1 MAANPGQPEPSD
13 GCTRAEP
20 SDGCTRAGPSDDCTR
35 VREQLGA
42 RLDDELSTSD
52 CAVLETHLEGCEDC
66 RRHDIW
72 LREEW
77 RLFRGMPEPVMDG
90 PGGQEFLLAVRG
102 RIQRQQRRTTWRF
115 VLGSAAAAA
124 LVIATVFVVPWER
137 FLPMPSDLVH
147 LGELDSAVLEKLA
160 EVAGIGEVGTRDEL
174 LLGTL
179 VDLLA
184 GVEDVRS
191 EQEVGDLE
199 LLDYLSELEGER
211 L

>member
-13 GCTRAEP
+13 GCTRAE
-20 SDGCTRAGPSDDCTR
+20 PSDDCTR

-52 CAVLETHLEGCEDC
+52 CSVLEKHLEGCEDC

-77 RLFRGMPEPVMDG
+77 WFLRGMPEPAMVG

-102 RIQRQQRRTTWRF
+102 RIQRQQRHATWRF

-124 LVIATVFVVPWER
+124 LVVATVFVVPWEK
-137 FLPMPSDLVH
+137 FLPIPSDLVH
-147 LGELDSAVLEKLA
+147 LGELDSAVLEQLA
-160 EVAGIGEVGTRDEL
+160 EVAGIGEVDTLVDNPL
-174 LLGTL
+174 FGTL

-184 GVEDVRS
+184 GVDDVTS
-191 EQEVGDLE
+191 VQEYDDLE
-199 LLDYLSELEGER
+199 LLDYLSDLEGER